1 MLISLLAAAQVAAT
15 PASDLNWVAGYWLSC
30 DNGREVAEYWSDA
43 RGGVLFGTT
52 VNLNGE
58 RVASERTV
66 FATINGHLSFVYEPT
81 GPNVVFPL
89 VSLEG
94 QRAVFEN
101 PENDFPQRV
110 IYSRTGDV
118 LTGRIEGTIDGQ
130 AQSMEWTY
138 QAAELNTRC
147 PES

>member
-52 VNLNGE
+52 VNLNGD

-66 FATINGHLSFVYEPT
+66 FATINGHQAKNPLAALRARAINPLASLSFESTLRSCLYTRTLGCVCVFMYVCMHVIACMCVLHMYHGVCECLCACVNVYVCE
-81 GPNVVFPL
+81 
-89 VSLEG
+89 
-94 QRAVFEN
+94 
-101 PENDFPQRV
+101 
-110 IYSRTGDV
+110 YS
-118 LTGRIEGTIDGQ
+118 
-130 AQSMEWTY
+130 
-138 QAAELNTRC
+138 
-147 PES
+147 